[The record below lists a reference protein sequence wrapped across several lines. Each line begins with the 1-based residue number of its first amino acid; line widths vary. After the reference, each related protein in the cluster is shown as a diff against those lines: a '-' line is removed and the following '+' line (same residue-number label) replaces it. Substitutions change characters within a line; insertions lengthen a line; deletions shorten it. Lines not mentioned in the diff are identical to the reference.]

1 MALEV
6 IASKLLIPS
15 LKNELI
21 SRPRLAGFL
30 RRSAGLK
37 LTLLSA
43 SAGFGK
49 TVLLAQWLT
58 PIAQKGS
65 RVTWLSLDSSDS
77 DPATFWTSVISALQK
92 TVPGLAPEALEQ
104 LRSALA
110 TERVLTTV
118 LNELAG
124 GIPRPIG
131 TGKGPPTGQPNHELW
146 LVLDDYHLADGREV
160 AAGMAFLLE
169 HLPPHV
175 HVVISTRADPVLQL
189 SRLRAH
195 GELVEVRAADLRFTP
210 EETTEYFRGV
220 PGVDL
225 AEVDIDALSQRT
237 EGWIAALQLAG
248 LSLRGRS
255 DGAEFIARFA
265 GNDRYILDY
274 LLEEV
279 LAQQPPEIRS
289 FLLHS
294 VILDRLNGP
303 LCDAVMGS
311 TAAASGVRSE
321 SMLAALERENLF
333 LIPLDDQRQ
342 WYRYH
347 RLFAEMLR
355 ARLLSEEP
363 ELLPLLHN
371 RASLWFAEQAM
382 PAEAIEHA
390 LAARNFDRAA
400 HLMELAAP
408 QIRRDRRDALFQG
421 WLNALPHERIRR
433 SPVLTVF
440 QAFSLMGA
448 GKLDDVEPYL
458 QEAERTM
465 EAAPTGTQSPWS
477 EVEEYQRLPAT
488 IAIYRASMAQAR
500 GDDTGTVGYAQKAL
514 ALARPG
520 DHLTR
525 GAASGFLGLSAW
537 ARGDISTALST
548 FTASVASLRAAGNV
562 IDELSGTVVLADLWR
577 AAARPG
583 KARQLLHSALK
594 KAQARGLPVERA
606 TAELHVAL
614 SELDCETDDLASA
627 RRHLEFAAELQEH
640 APLTESRYRWFVAS
654 ALLAW
659 AEGAPERA
667 LDLLEQAEPLFRRGF
682 FPNIRPIPALRARIH
697 ISQGQLLDAG
707 DWAHDQGVT
716 VTDQPNFP
724 NEFDHLTL
732 VRLLVA
738 QHRARPHSSAA
749 AQAQALLEKHLVQAT
764 ESGRTASIIEIRL
777 LLALAHEAQGQPSK
791 ARLLVDQVIAEAP
804 EADAYLW
811 LLRNEGAVGAVGGE
825 GKVDTKGG
833 EGSGRP
839 PMVGRLEGANPP
851 QRQYPASTMSLLSE
865 RERQVLRLLGGE
877 LSGPQ
882 IARELFI
889 SYNTLRSHTKHIF
902 TKLGVTDRRAAVRL
916 ARETGLI

>member
-1 MALEV
+1 M
-6 IASKLLIPS
+6 
-15 LKNELI
+15 
-21 SRPRLAGFL
+21 
-30 RRSAGLK
+30 
-37 LTLLSA
+37 T
-43 SAGFGK
+43 
-49 TVLLAQWLT
+49 
-58 PIAQKGS
+58 
-65 RVTWLSLDSSDS
+65 
-77 DPATFWTSVISALQK
+77 
-92 TVPGLAPEALEQ
+92 
-104 LRSALA
+104 
-110 TERVLTTV
+110 
-118 LNELAG
+118 
-124 GIPRPIG
+124 
-131 TGKGPPTGQPNHELW
+131 
-146 LVLDDYHLADGREV
+146 
-160 AAGMAFLLE
+160 FLLE
-169 HLPPHV
+169 HLPPLV
-175 HVVISTRADPVLQL
+175 HVVISTRADPILQL
-189 SRLRAH
+189 SRLRAR

-210 EETTEYFRGV
+210 EETAEYFRGV

-225 AEVDIDALSQRT
+225 DKVDVDALSQRT

-248 LSLRGRS
+248 VSLRGRS
-255 DGAEFIARFA
+255 DVAEFIARFA
-265 GNDRYILDY
+265 GDDRYILDY

-279 LAQQPPEIRS
+279 LAQQPAEIRS

-294 VILDRLNGP
+294 AILDQLSGP
-303 LCDAVMGS
+303 LCDAVLGTS
-311 TAAASGVRSE
+311 AASSGMRGDN
-321 SMLAALERENLF
+321 MLAVLERENLF
-333 LIPLDDQRQ
+333 LIPLDEKRR

-347 RLFAEMLR
+347 LLFAEMLH

-363 ELLPLLHN
+363 ELMPLLHG
-371 RASLWFAEQAM
+371 RASLWFAEQGM
-382 PAEAIEHA
+382 PSEAIGHA

-400 HLMELAAP
+400 HLMEMAAP
-408 QIRRDRRDALFQG
+408 QIRRDRSDALFQG
-421 WLNALPHERIRR
+421 WLKDLPRESVRR

-440 QAFSLMGA
+440 QACNLMTA

-458 QEAERTM
+458 QEAERTIA
-465 EAAPTGTQSPWS
+465 AAPIGAESPWA
-477 EVEEYQRLPAT
+477 EVAEFQRLPAT

-500 GDDTGTVGYAQKAL
+500 GDDAGTVEYAQQAL

-548 FTASVASLRAAGNV
+548 FTASVASLRAADNV
-562 IDELSGTVVLADLWR
+562 IDELGGTVVLADLWR
-577 AAARPG
+577 SAARPT

-594 KAQARGLPVERA
+594 TAQTQGLPVARA
-606 TAELHVAL
+606 MAELHVAL
-614 SELDCETDDLASA
+614 SELDCESGDLDSA
-627 RRHLEFAAELQEH
+627 RLHIETAAGLQEH

-667 LDLLEQAEPLFRRGF
+667 LDLLEQAEPLYRRGF
-682 FPNIRPIPALRARIH
+682 FPNVRPIPALRARIY
-697 ISQGQLLDAG
+697 ISQGKLLDAG

-738 QHRARPHSSAA
+738 QHRAQPHSGAA
-749 AQAQALLEKHLVQAT
+749 AQAQALLEKHLVSAT
-764 ESGRTASIIEIRL
+764 ESGRTGSLIEIRL
-777 LLALAHEAQGQPSK
+777 LLALVHEAQGQPSK
-791 ARLLVDQVIAEAP
+791 AREFVDQVIAEAP

-811 LLRNEGAVGAVGGE
+811 LLRTE
-825 GKVDTKGG
+825 GKVWT
-833 EGSGRP
+833 EGSGRT
-839 PMVGRLEGANPP
+839 PMAGRREGANPP
-851 QRQYPASTMSLLSE
+851 ERQDPASNISVLSE

-916 ARETGLI
+916 ARESGLI